1 MKPIVRRGLEVL
13 TVLACA
19 AIWMLTTRMGQRER
33 RTRTCQSGIQVTV
46 LDSAVRHFVA
56 KEDLEKWL
64 DLDYHAYVGLPLD
77 SVNLDRI
84 EKLVMSRSAVRSCEV
99 WLTDD
104 GILHLDISQREPV
117 VRFDDG
123 HNGYY
128 SDATGFIFPL
138 QSRGS
143 AEVPV
148 VDGKLPLKVERGFKG
163 MPEDPAQLEWLKQV
177 IGLVNYI
184 KGSVWENNIKQIT
197 VDAKG
202 DLVLTPW
209 EGRERFIFGE
219 PVRIQEK
226 LLLMRS
232 YYEAVVPSMEPG
244 YYSTVDLRYRNQLVC
259 RK

>member
-19 AIWMLTTRMGQRER
+19 AIWVFTTRMGQRER

-84 EKLVMSRSAVRSCEV
+84 EQLVMSRSSVRSCEA

-104 GILHLDISQREPV
+104 GTLHLDISQREPV

-128 SDATGFIFPL
+128 ADATGFIFPL
-138 QSRGS
+138 QARGS

-163 MPEDPAQLEWLKQV
+163 MPEDPAQLEWLRQV
-177 IGLVNYI
+177 IGLVDFI
-184 KGSVWENNIKQIT
+184 KDSVWENNIKQIT

-209 EGRERFIFGE
+209 EGQERFIFGE
-219 PVRIQEK
+219 PVRIKEK

-232 YYEAVVPSMEPG
+232 YYEAVAPSQDPG
-244 YYSTVDLRYRNQLVC
+244 YYSTVDLRFRNQLVC

>member
-1 MKPIVRRGLEVL
+1 MIPIVRRGLEVL

-19 AIWMLTTRMGQRER
+19 AVWMFTTRMGEKDR
-33 RTRTCQSGIQVTV
+33 RTHTCQSGIQVTV
-46 LDSAVRHFVA
+46 LDSTQRHFVA
-56 KEDLEKWL
+56 REDLEKWL

-84 EKLVMSRSAVRSCEV
+84 EKLVLSRSAVKSCEA

-104 GILHLDISQREPV
+104 GSLHLAISQREPV
-117 VRFDDG
+117 VRFVDG

-128 SDATGFIFPL
+128 ADADGYIFPL
-138 QSRGS
+138 QSRGT
-143 AEVPV
+143 APVPV
-148 VDGKLPLKVERGFKG
+148 VGGKIPLKVERGFKG
-163 MPEDPAQLEWLKQV
+163 MPEDPAQLAWLKQV

-197 VDAKG
+197 VNAGG
-202 DLVLTPW
+202 DLVITPW
-209 EGRERFIFGE
+209 EGREQFIFGE
-219 PVRIQEK
+219 PVRVKEK

-232 YYEAVVPSMEPG
+232 YYEAVVPSREPG
-244 YYSTVDLRYRNQLVC
+244 YYGTVDLRYRNQLVC